1 MSAEALVGIALV
13 AGNGILG
20 ILMALAAPQALRRGM
35 GFTALWGCF
44 VLLSLSSAVWMGKMV
59 SA

>member
-1 MSAEALVGIALV
+1 MSAEALLGIALI

-20 ILMALAAPQALRRGM
+20 ILMAASAPQAIKRGL
-35 GFTALWGCF
+35 GFTALWACF
-44 VLLSLSSAVWMGKMV
+44 VLLSLSSAIWMAKMV

>member
-1 MSAEALVGIALV
+1 MSAEALVGIVLV
-13 AGNGILG
+13 AGNGLLG
-20 ILMALAAPQALRRGM
+20 ILMAASAPQAIKRGL

>member
-1 MSAEALVGIALV
+1 MSAEALVGIVLV

-20 ILMALAAPQALRRGM
+20 ILMAASAPQAIKRGL

-44 VLLSLSSAVWMGKMV
+44 VLLSLSSAIWMAKMV